1 MGSVKSILHRNSVF
15 FLIFVLVFG
24 AIYVFPLNSLHAEQV
39 RTSTNNNEQK
49 SVPLNNPSDA
59 NSNKNVGKKS
69 PAAGDEN
76 APAYEFKAPTFE
88 ETRVSYPL
96 LILKTVAILVAI
108 VASIFFL
115 FKFLV
120 KSRHKII
127 TESDIIKVLAT
138 FPLSANKVIQIIDIG
153 GKVLVLGITDSNIN
167 LITTIEDKEVIDSIK
182 LQYSKEKVQKTGF
195 KDQFLKLI
203 GGGVFTKSGQI
214 SYLDSYKKRIKR
226 MKKL

>member
-1 MGSVKSILHRNSVF
+1 MGSVKSILHKNSVF

-59 NSNKNVGKKS
+59 NLDKNVGKKS
-69 PAAGDEN
+69 TAAGGEN